1 MMKYD
6 PAEAPDP
13 AEWLALDESERLDL
27 VEAHHRRAKD
37 RMPNPQA
44 HAVFHV
50 IVENQ
55 ALDDDLPV
63 RRAIRRL
70 MGEGLDRH
78 EAIHAVASVLA
89 GYIHELMGGEEASEF
104 PTEAYNS
111 EIERLTAESWRA
123 WLEGDD
129 EDR

>member
-13 AEWLALDESERLDL
+13 AEWLALDESERLEL
-27 VEAHHRRAKD
+27 VEAHHRRARD

-44 HAVFHV
+44 HAIFHV

-78 EAIHAVASVLA
+78 EAIHAVGSVLA
-89 GYIHELMGGEEASEF
+89 AYLHDFMGEGGTSEF
-104 PTEAYNS
+104 PTEAYHA
-111 EIERLTAESWRA
+111 EIENLTAESWRA
-123 WLEGDD
+123 SFEDDD
-129 EDR
+129 EEG